1 LQVDVSSAAQIITA
15 MRFWVIIVLG
25 GLLAAGCGGA
35 SGDKKAGASATSKK
49 GKAAPVM
56 TADYALRGRVAMVN
70 PKTGSVI
77 LSFPI
82 GWLPALDRRLNIYR
96 GDAKV
101 GEVRISGPQ
110 MDTNI
115 AADLLAGEAKPGDV
129 VREN

>member
-1 LQVDVSSAAQIITA
+1 MRVA
-15 MRFWVIIVLG
+15 MVMVLVLG
-25 GLLAAGCGGA
+25 GLLAAGCHRTPA
-35 SGDKKAGASATSKK
+35 EKKAGAAGASKK
-49 GKAAPVM
+49 SKTPPTM

-82 GWLPALDRRLNIYR
+82 GWLPALERRLNVYR
-96 GDAKV
+96 GEAKV
-101 GEVRISGPQ
+101 GEVRVTGPQ

-115 AADLLAGEAKPGDV
+115 AADLITGEAKPGDE